1 MPKIFNLLFVVV
13 MLFTNAC
20 KKNKTTDDCSPNSA
34 IARTILNK
42 PATIFKQPNGIF
54 YIVEQGTIDSK
65 LIPCNLPSEFK
76 VDQMQVVISGE
87 VKTSGQP
94 ASAPCCTNNFY
105 ILKIT
110 K

>member
-1 MPKIFNLLFVVV
+1 

-20 KKNKTTDDCSPNSA
+20 KNNITADDCSPNLSV
-34 IARTILNK
+34 ARNILDK
-42 PATIFKQPNGIF
+42 PATVFKQPNGIF
-54 YIVEQGTIDSK
+54 YIIEQGTIDSK

-76 VDQMQVVISGE
+76 VDQLQVVISGE
-87 VKTSGQP
+87 VKTTGQL